1 MLQAKDIKQK
11 TTVKINVIVFMIKS
25 FNWLYLLYVYY
36 AQRLQK

>member
-25 FNWLYLLYVYY
+25 FNWF
-36 AQRLQK
+36 KDD